1 MENFWN
7 KFWRYNDLY
16 VQGDTL
22 LSANVFENFRNMC
35 LKIFKL
41 NPAKF
46 LSAPWLAGQGAF
58 KKAKVK
64 LYLLTYVHML
74 FMVENGLCHSIYR
87 VTEEEYVTLLI
98 DMLKLIINT

>member
-1 MENFWN
+1 MENFRN

-16 VQGDTL
+16 AQGNTL
-22 LSANVFENFRNMC
+22 LSVNVFENFRNMC
-35 LKIFKL
+35 LKIYKL
-41 NPAKF
+41 NSAKF
-46 LSAPWLAGQGAF
+46 LSAPWLAWQGAF

-64 LYLLTYVHML
+64 LYLLTYAHML